1 MRLVYLSISSH
12 TRPISGD
19 GSFLIHTRHRRH
31 NDVRLDDDQAMALV
45 IRGRDEENTQRT
57 LAALERTRIKYPGKN
72 DDEAQDVLDHIIKN
86 WKTHKPKIASYWLV
100 KLDSVKRKKVIDIV
114 RGNVEAIV
122 ARVWRC
128 RNVEHLRLTRL
139 FNRVF
144 NRMHNGRGQ
153 GLWNC
158 FTTSTEFFNSDSWE
172 TNFSKSTDA
181 VSDAE
186 LQCCRRIVRLSKD
199 CLLIVFHFANEAKSF
214 AEDRE
219 RSENIATFRASV
231 GSRGYSMTSQHELP
245 KRTCAKIFPPHSF
258 TRPRSAASIPRP
270 TWDQRWRTEAL
281 TSQQTRTHNPLPLA
295 NRPL

>member
-1 MRLVYLSISSH
+1 
-12 TRPISGD
+12 
-19 GSFLIHTRHRRH
+19 
-31 NDVRLDDDQAMALV
+31 
-45 IRGRDEENTQRT
+45 
-57 LAALERTRIKYPGKN
+57 
-72 DDEAQDVLDHIIKN
+72 
-86 WKTHKPKIASYWLV
+86 
-100 KLDSVKRKKVIDIV
+100 
-114 RGNVEAIV
+114 
-122 ARVWRC
+122 
-128 RNVEHLRLTRL
+128 
-139 FNRVF
+139 
-144 NRMHNGRGQ
+144 MHNGRGQ

-158 FTTSTEFFNSDSWE
+158 FTTSTDSWE

-245 KRTCAKIFPPHSF
+245 KRF

-281 TSQQTRTHNPLPLA
+281 TSQQ
-295 NRPL
+295 